1 MPDVSTSWPWIS
13 LAALGAF
20 HGLNP
25 AMGWLFAVALGLQ
38 ERRLR
43 AVTAAL
49 GPIALGHALAIG
61 MAAVVVG
68 MVGLVIPQ
76 RLLLALGGGALLG
89 FAAYKV
95 VTRFRHPR
103 WVGMRVTPRELVLWS
118 FLMASAHGAG
128 LMLVPV
134 LAGMRGEGVSSA
146 LAHTDHAGH
155 LAHPGNQSPAVSDA
169 LLPALAAVGLHS
181 FAMLAVAGAIAVVVY
196 QKVGV
201 EVLRRVW
208 VNLDF
213 IWAGALAIAGAIA
226 LGLSLWPSLAG

>member
-1 MPDVSTSWPWIS
+1 MTGIGAE
-13 LAALGAF
+13 AALVGLGAV

-61 MAAVVVG
+61 VAAVAVG
-68 MVGLVIPQ
+68 LLGLVIPQ
-76 RLLLALGGGALLG
+76 RLLLALGGLALLA

-95 VTRFRHPR
+95 ATRFRHPR
-103 WVGMRVTPRELVLWS
+103 WVGMRVGPRDLVLWS

-128 LMLVPV
+128 LMLAPV
-134 LAGMRGEGVSSA
+134 LVALRGEQMSTA
-146 LAHTDHAGH
+146 MAAMDHAGH
-155 LAHPGNQSPAVSDA
+155 MGHAMPVASSAVV
-169 LLPALAAVGLHS
+169 PTLAAVGLHAA
-181 FAMLAVAGAIAVVVY
+181 AMLVVAGVIAVVVY
-196 QKVGV
+196 QRLGV
-201 EVLRRVW
+201 DVLRRAW

-213 IWAGALAIAGAIA
+213 IWTGVLVISGGIA
-226 LGLSLWPSLAG
+226 LGLAFLPGIVA